1 MLFGYAIGLS
11 QFELSLLG
19 STFSTSNKLINPSEI
34 VDPPMINNFHVSVT
48 IELVV
53 SMVVVDVVGIVVAV
67 DRQHSKNI
75 NRIENIFQKKTFLT
89 KELIQSSSKSVLT
102 VFFAGCTCQCRC
114 RDCWTSHY

>member
-53 SMVVVDVVGIVVAV
+53 SMVVVAAVGIVDSMVVVAIVGIVVSMVVAV
-67 DRQHSKNI
+67 GRRIREKI
-75 NRIENIFQKKTFLT
+75 NGDEKCFRKKGF
-89 KELIQSSSKSVLT
+89 
-102 VFFAGCTCQCRC
+102 
-114 RDCWTSHY
+114 